1 VTLRAVIVGIDRYRD
16 QRIRDLHYARS
27 DAEAVAELIEQ
38 VHPAQR
44 NVTLLLDEDATKRN
58 VQIEIGE
65 RLARDAG
72 EDDVVLLYFA
82 GHGSPETSPSP
93 DEVGRYLVLH
103 DTEYENV
110 YATGLSMERELPWLF
125 ERISRPP
132 LLLMLIDACFSG
144 RAGGRTFEGPR
155 LRAARASARDSRMI
169 SLDDLELG
177 EGRLM
182 IGACDDDQVARERR
196 TLGHGVFTHYL
207 LKGPTTADGG
217 FTVGVHRLYE
227 EVAAAVA
234 DDTGGQQV
242 PVING
247 RSARARLPY
256 LW

>member
-1 VTLRAVIVGIDRYRD
+1 MALRAVIVGIDRYRD
-16 QRIRDLHYARS
+16 QRIRDLSYART

-44 NVTLLLDEDATKRN
+44 HVTLLLDEDATKRN
-58 VQIEIGE
+58 VQVEIGE

-72 EDDVVLLYFA
+72 ADDVVLLYFA
-82 GHGSPETSPSP
+82 GHGTPETSSGP
-93 DEVGRYLVLH
+93 DEAGRYLALH
-103 DTEYENV
+103 DTEYDNV

-132 LLLMLIDACFSG
+132 LVLMLIDACFSG

-155 LRAARASARDSRMI
+155 RKAARATARDSGMI

-182 IGACDDDQVARERR
+182 ISACDDDQIAYERR
-196 TLGHGVFTHYL
+196 GLGHGVFTHYL
-207 LKGPTTADGG
+207 LKGPATADDG
-217 FTVGVHRLYE
+217 FTIGVHRLYE

-234 DDTGGQQV
+234 DHTGGQQI

-247 RSARARLPY
+247 RSTRARLPY